1 MQLTVKTLKG
11 GKFVINAEPSNTIL
25 EVKGLIERAKTELP
39 AANMKL
45 IHSGKVLKD
54 PSTIEECNIKEND
67 FVVVMVTKAKKV
79 VANKEV
85 AQKEAVAETPKP
97 AAKAEEKE
105 DAKIAATTPMDTS
118 TTEAS
123 SNTEVTSTTPPS
135 AAAVRTT
142 ESSDEFPAEILTNLT
157 GMGFPEAEV
166 KACLRAAHGNP
177 DVAVEFLTN
186 GIPPAVQALQQ
197 QGVSTSSYS
206 DSSAGP
212 LDALRN
218 HPQFNSLRRL
228 VQSNPQT
235 LQAVLTQIGQQQPE
249 LLRQINNNQAAF
261 LEMMNEP
268 IEDEPAGAATTPASS
283 APTSAPTSAPVS
295 APSPGPGVGGNASGM
310 LSGMS
315 NPAQMAQM
323 LQNMNP
329 AELQSMAAMMGLTPE
344 QLTATAQM
352 ISQMPPEQF
361 QEYMNMVQTGG
372 IPGLGELGAGGGAG
386 GPSVIQLNE
395 EEMAAVDRLTDM
407 GFDRTEAAQAYLACD
422 KNEALAANL
431 LMDGGFGFGDDMG
444 NGNSGNGGENDDD
457 MYD

>member
-11 GKFVINAEPSNTIL
+11 GKFVINAEPSSTIMV
-25 EVKGLIERAKTELP
+25 VKGLIEQAKSELP

-54 PSTIEECNIKEND
+54 TATIGDCNIKEND
-67 FVVVMVTKAKKV
+67 FVVVMVTKVKKE
-79 VANKEV
+79 AAAAASKPATQTE
-85 AQKEAVAETPKP
+85 QKEDTKAAAASPMAVSSTEPSSNATPANAAATAP
-97 AAKAEEKE
+97 AAAE
-105 DAKIAATTPMDTS
+105 A
-118 TTEAS
+118 
-123 SNTEVTSTTPPS
+123 
-135 AAAVRTT
+135 
-142 ESSDEFPAEILTNLT
+142 SDEFPAEVLANLT

-166 KACLRAAHGNP
+166 KACLRASHGNP

-197 QGVSTSSYS
+197 QPTSSAS
-206 DSSAGP
+206 LGSASGP
-212 LDALRN
+212 LEGLRN

-249 LLRQINNNQAAF
+249 LLRQINSNQAAF

-268 IEDEPAGAATTPASS
+268 VEEDATVPSPSS
-283 APTSAPTSAPVS
+283 STSAPSSATIS
-295 APSPGPGVGGNASGM
+295 ASSPATGGNASGM

-329 AELQSMAAMMGLTPE
+329 TELQSMATMMGLTPE

-352 ISQMPPEQF
+352 ISQMPPDQF
-361 QEYMNMVQTGG
+361 QEYMNMVQSGG
-372 IPGLGELGAGGGAG
+372 MPGLGELGAGGSAAGGAG
-386 GPSVIQLNE
+386 PQIIRLNE

-407 GFDRTEAAQAYLACD
+407 GFDHTEAAQAYLACD

-444 NGNSGNGGENDDD
+444 NGNSGGNGGENDDD

>member
-1 MQLTVKTLKG
+1 
-11 GKFVINAEPSNTIL
+11 
-25 EVKGLIERAKTELP
+25 LP
-39 AANMKL
+39 AASMKL

-54 PSTIEECNIKEND
+54 TATIGDCNIKQND
-67 FVVVMVTKAKKV
+67 FVVVMVTKAK
-79 VANKEV
+79 VAK
-85 AQKEAVAETPKP
+85 KEAVAATPKP
-97 AAKAEEKE
+97 AAKAEEK
-105 DAKIAATTPMDTS
+105 DDTKVAATTTPMDVS
-118 TTEAS
+118 STEAS
-123 SNTEVTSTTPPS
+123 SDATAVVASVPAA
-135 AAAVRTT
+135 AAAVAT
-142 ESSDEFPAEILTNLT
+142 ESPDEFSAEVLTNLT

-166 KACLRAAHGNP
+166 KACLRASNGNP

-186 GIPPAVQALQQ
+186 GIPPAVQAIQQ
-197 QGVSTSSYS
+197 QGTSGASS
-206 DSSAGP
+206 DSSGGP
-212 LDALRN
+212 LGALRN

-249 LLRQINNNQAAF
+249 LLRQINSNQAAF

-268 IEDEPAGAATTPASS
+268 IDEEVAGAATTPSSS
-283 APTSAPTSAPVS
+283 APTSAPVT
-295 APSPGPGVGGNASGM
+295 APSPTAGAGGSPSGM

-329 AELQSMAAMMGLTPE
+329 TELQSMAAMMGLTPE

-361 QEYMNMVQTGG
+361 QEYMNMVQSGG
-372 IPGLGELGAGGGAG
+372 MPGLGELGSGGGG
-386 GPSVIQLNE
+386 GGQQVIQLNE
-395 EEMAAVDRLTDM
+395 EEMAAVNRLTDM
-407 GFDRTEAAQAYLACD
+407 GFDHTEAAQAYLACD

-444 NGNSGNGGENDDD
+444 NGNPGGNGGENDDD